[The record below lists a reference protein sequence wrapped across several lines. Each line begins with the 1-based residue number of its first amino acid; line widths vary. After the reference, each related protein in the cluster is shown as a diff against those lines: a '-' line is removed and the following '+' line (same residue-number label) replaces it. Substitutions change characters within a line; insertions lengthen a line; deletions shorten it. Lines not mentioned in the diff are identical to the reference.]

1 MEENM
6 KKKILSIILSA
17 CTVFM
22 LLPVITFAD
31 TAPNISIEGNDVYCR
46 NASYSFSF
54 EIPEGIKS
62 FSAGYE
68 FKYIGVGKIP
78 LEQNGNTYTAKVN
91 TSEAS
96 EDEQSF
102 KVYVFMETENDAFRV
117 EKTIALKDHSGG
129 IATCSTKAHCE
140 TCGNEYGEYDEDTH
154 NIKHVNAKAPT
165 LFEEGNIKYWTCTGC
180 HKIYSDK
187 DGKNEISDVMIDKL
201 PPKIIKGNGQVVKV
215 GDKKALSFTSSADFN
230 EFKYVIVDE
239 EELGLDDYTV
249 RQGSTIVT
257 LNADYVSTL
266 ALGKHTITIGSE
278 RGEASAEFEVSEFE
292 PVNEDEAEEETKKE
306 DKKTE
311 TNTSVIGNAGLWMS
325 LMFTSLD
332 AMGIGLVLNK
342 KRKNK

>member
-1 MEENM
+1 M

-31 TAPNISIEGNDVYCR
+31 TTPNISIEGNDVYCR

-140 TCGNEYGEYDEDTH
+140 TCGNEYGEYDEDVC
-154 NIKHVNAKAPT
+154 N
-165 LFEEGNIKYWTCTGC
+165 
-180 HKIYSDK
+180 S
-187 DGKNEISDVMIDKL
+187 
-201 PPKIIKGNGQVVKV
+201 
-215 GDKKALSFTSSADFN
+215 
-230 EFKYVIVDE
+230 
-239 EELGLDDYTV
+239 
-249 RQGSTIVT
+249 
-257 LNADYVSTL
+257 
-266 ALGKHTITIGSE
+266 
-278 RGEASAEFEVSEFE
+278 
-292 PVNEDEAEEETKKE
+292 
-306 DKKTE
+306 
-311 TNTSVIGNAGLWMS
+311 
-325 LMFTSLD
+325 
-332 AMGIGLVLNK
+332 
-342 KRKNK
+342 